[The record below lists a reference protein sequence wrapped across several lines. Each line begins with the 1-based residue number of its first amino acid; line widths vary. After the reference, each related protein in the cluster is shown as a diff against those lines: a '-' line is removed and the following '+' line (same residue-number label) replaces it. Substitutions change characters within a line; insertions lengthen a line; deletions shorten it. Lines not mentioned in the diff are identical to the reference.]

1 MKQVLTSAG
10 VLALGAASLC
20 ALDPEMTRQAS
31 GSPFTV
37 SGTVRGFYDDN
48 INTAPDN
55 SKAREDSFGFSV
67 TPAVHLNLPFEQTFL
82 SLGYL
87 YTLSWYESRSPR
99 HIDQTHEFN
108 AKLRHQFTPRQ
119 SLAVDDTFVFS
130 SEPTIR
136 DRSYGIIT
144 DPVKG
149 DTGRSRSG
157 AYHNYGAIDYS
168 AGLTS
173 KFGMSLGYNNHWY
186 DYTSDGAGSRS
197 ALLDRIEHLIRA
209 DLNYKFTPK
218 LVGVLGYSFGFTTFT
233 ADELIVPDS
242 SSILRSDDRDSLSH
256 YAYAG
261 LDYDITAKL
270 RASARLG
277 AQFSEYPDLDE
288 SSANPYADISVN
300 YKILSS
306 TSLEAGLRHTRN
318 ATDVASVRDGQPTL
332 DAVSTAIYA
341 QLNHKFTSQLSGSLL
356 GQYQRSVFNDGNND
370 NRSEYL
376 WLFGANLAYAINR
389 HWSCE
394 VGYNYDQL
402 TSNVKEGNRSY
413 DRNRVY
419 VGVTA
424 RY

>member
-1 MKQVLTSAG
+1 M
-10 VLALGAASLC
+10 C

-31 GSPFTV
+31 GSPFSL

-67 TPAVHLNLPFEQTFL
+67 TPAVHVNLPFEQTFL

-87 YTLSWYESRSPR
+87 YTLSWYDNRSPR

-157 AYHNYGAIDYS
+157 AYHNFGSIDYS
-168 AGLTS
+168 LALTPTV
-173 KFGMSLGYNNHWY
+173 GMSLGYNNHWY
-186 DYTSDGAGSRS
+186 DYTSDGENSRS

-209 DLNYKFTPK
+209 DLNYNFTPK
-218 LVGVLGYSFGFTTFT
+218 LVGIVGYSFGFTTFT
-233 ADELIVPDS
+233 ADELIGPN
-242 SSILRSDDRDSLSH
+242 LKSDDRNSRSH
-256 YAYAG
+256 YAYLG
-261 LDYDITAKL
+261 VDYDITAKL

-288 SSANPYADISVN
+288 SSANPYADVSVN
-300 YKILSS
+300 YKILSG
-306 TSLEAGLRHTRN
+306 TSIEAGLKHTRS
-318 ATDVASVRDGQPTL
+318 ATDVASVRNGQPTL
-332 DAVSTAIYA
+332 DALSTAIYA
-341 QLNHKFTSQLSGSLL
+341 QLNHHFTRQLSGSLL
-356 GQYQRSVFNDGNND
+356 GQYQRSVFNDGNNND
-370 NRSEYL
+370 RSEYL
-376 WLFGANLAYAINR
+376 WLFGANLAYAFDR

-402 TSNVKEGNRSY
+402 TSNVREGNRSY